1 MPASMSG
8 SLTVRLGAP
17 AMRKIRARARAL
29 GVTPSQLVRD
39 VVAREV
45 GASSEEGT
53 LYDLTAKWVGSVR
66 MPAPPAGRDARE
78 ALEAWRPDR
87 RG

>member
-1 MPASMSG
+1 MSG

-29 GVTPSQLVRD
+29 GITPSRLVRN
-39 VVAREV
+39 VIEQAV
-45 GASSEEGT
+45 GATGAEAS
-53 LYDLTAKWVGSVR
+53 LYELTAKWVGSVNS
-66 MPAPPAGRDARE
+66 PAAPAGGNARE
-78 ALEAWRPDR
+78 ALRDWQPDR

>member
-1 MPASMSG
+1 MSA

-17 AMRKIRARARAL
+17 AMRKILARARTL

-39 VVAREV
+39 VIEREV
-45 GASSEEGT
+45 GVEGGEASLYQLTSE
-53 LYDLTAKWVGSVR
+53 WVGSVNSAR
-66 MPAPPAGRDARE
+66 APAGRDARE
-78 ALEAWRPDR
+78 ALHDWHPDR

>member
-1 MPASMSG
+1 MSG

-17 AMRKIRARARAL
+17 AMRKIRARARRL

-39 VVAREV
+39 VIEQAV
-45 GASSEEGT
+45 GATGGEAS
-53 LYDLTAKWVGSVR
+53 LYQLTSKWVGCVSS
-66 MPAPPAGRDARE
+66 PSAPAGRDARE
-78 ALEAWRPDR
+78 ALQDWQPDR

>member
-1 MPASMSG
+1 MSG

-29 GVTPSQLVRD
+29 GVTPSRLVRD
-39 VVAREV
+39 VIERAV
-45 GASSEEGT
+45 GETGGEAS
-53 LYDLTAKWVGSVR
+53 LAQLTSKWVGSVNS
-66 MPAPPAGRDARE
+66 PTAPAGRDARA
-78 ALEAWRPDR
+78 ALQDWQPDR

>member
-1 MPASMSG
+1 MSG

-39 VVAREV
+39 VIEQVV
-45 GASSEEGT
+45 GASGGEAS
-53 LYDLTAKWVGSVR
+53 LYELTSRWVGSVNS
-66 MPAPPAGRDARE
+66 PTAPAGRDARE
-78 ALEAWRPDR
+78 TLRDWRPDR

>member
-1 MPASMSG
+1 MSTTMSG

-29 GVTPSQLVRD
+29 GITPSRLVRD
-39 VVAREV
+39 VIEQAV
-45 GASSEEGT
+45 GATDGEAS
-53 LYDLTAKWVGSVR
+53 LYELTNKWVGRVNS
-66 MPAPPAGRDARE
+66 PAAPAGRDARE
-78 ALEAWRPDR
+78 ALQDWRPDR

>member
-1 MPASMSG
+1 MAVSMSG

-17 AMRKIRARARAL
+17 AMRKIRERARAL

-39 VVAREV
+39 VIENEV
-45 GASSEEGT
+45 GVTGDEASLFE
-53 LYDLTAKWVGSVR
+53 LTAKWVGSVR
-66 MPAPPAGRDARE
+66 SSVAPAGREARE
-78 ALEAWRPDR
+78 ALDGWQPDR

>member
-1 MPASMSG
+1 MSG

-29 GVTPSQLVRD
+29 GITPSRLVRN
-39 VVAREV
+39 VIEQAV
-45 GASSEEGT
+45 GVTGGEAS
-53 LYDLTAKWVGSVR
+53 LYDLTVKWVGSVNS
-66 MPAPPAGRDARE
+66 PAVPAGRDARE
-78 ALEAWRPDR
+78 ALQDWQPDR